1 MSNAPNTAAASISWG
16 SEGNIASVLISNPGH
31 LNAIN
36 VAMWGQL
43 KECFRQ
49 ISARDDLRVVVIR
62 GAPGAFAAGADIA
75 EFKRVRMNRDQVR
88 DYHDA
93 MIAPALASVANC
105 AIPVLAAIDGPCVG
119 GGLEIASVCDLRIAT
134 DRSRFGIPILRLGF
148 PLAPTEAAGLV
159 SLVGKAVA
167 LEILL
172 EGRIMDAEEAY
183 DKGLVNRIIPLSM
196 WEDELAATI
205 NRIACGAP
213 HAAKRN
219 KWLINR
225 LSAIDDHE
233 ILSPQQREACWDFV
247 ETQDYVR
254 GIDAFLSKTAP
265 KFENN

>member
-1 MSNAPNTAAASISWG
+1 MSNASNTAVASITWSDQ
-16 SEGNIASVLISNPGH
+16 GNIASVLIANPGH

-36 VAMWGQL
+36 VAMWYQL
-43 KECFRQ
+43 KDCFQQ
-49 ISARDDLRVVVIR
+49 ISARDDLRLVVIR
-62 GAPGAFAAGADIA
+62 GASGAFAAGADIA
-75 EFKRVRMNRDQVR
+75 EFKRVRMTRDQVR
-88 DYHDA
+88 EFHEV

-105 AIPVLAAIDGPCVG
+105 PIPVLAAIDGPCVG
-119 GGLEIASVCDLRIAT
+119 GGLEIASVCDLRLAT

-172 EGRIMDAEEAY
+172 EGRIMEADEAY
-183 DKGLVNRIIPLSM
+183 DKGLVNRVIPLSM
-196 WEDELAATI
+196 WEDELAATVS
-205 NRIACGAP
+205 RIACGAP

-225 LSAIDDHE
+225 LSAIHDQE

-254 GIDAFLSKTAP
+254 GIDAFLSKTKP

>member
-1 MSNAPNTAAASISWG
+1 MSNPSTTPAASITWTSN
-16 SEGNIASVLISNPGH
+16 GNEALVLISNQGH

-43 KECFRQ
+43 KQCFHE

-75 EFKRVRMNRDQVR
+75 EFKRVRITRDQVR
-88 DYHDA
+88 HYHEEI
-93 MIAPALASVANC
+93 IAPALASIANC

-134 DRSRFGIPILRLGF
+134 ERSRFGIPILRLGF

-172 EGRIMDAEEAY
+172 EGRIMDVEEAY
-183 DKGLVNRIIPLSM
+183 DKGLVNRIIPVSI
-196 WEDELAATI
+196 WEDELVATTK
-205 NRIACGAP
+205 RIACGAP

-225 LSAIDDHE
+225 LSAIHDHE

>member
-1 MSNAPNTAAASISWG
+1 MSNPSNSVAGAISW
-16 SEGNIASVLISNPGH
+16 SAQDNVATVLISNPGH

-43 KECFRQ
+43 KNCFQQ
-49 ISARDDLRVVVIR
+49 ISARDDLRAVVVR

-88 DYHDA
+88 HYHEE

-105 AIPVLAAIDGPCVG
+105 SIPVLAAIDGPCVG

-134 DRSRFGIPILRLGF
+134 ERSRFGIPILRLGF

-172 EGRIMDAEEAY
+172 EGRIMKVDEAY
-183 DKGLVNRIIPLSM
+183 DKGLVNRIIPLSI

-205 NRIACGAP
+205 HRIASGAP

-225 LSAIDDHE
+225 LSAIHDHE

-254 GIDAFLSKTAP
+254 GIEAFLSKTAP